1 MDNKLGKALSRV
13 NEVEGNREEEGRVER
28 KELLL
33 VGAVDFVVPLVQRGA
48 TKARQGVSYN
58 ILLLVVAVHAHSKE
72 RKRDDVAQI

>member
-13 NEVEGNREEEGRVER
+13 SGVEGDGRVER

-33 VGAVDFVVPLVQRGA
+33 VGAVDFVVPLAQRGA